1 MIVPLLSA
9 LNFTP
14 SSTALSAPSSGLA
27 GVAVIGQ
34 MVQLLLH
41 TPVMVML
48 RLLLAVAVA
57 ESVTLAVKLKVP
69 PTVSVPVMPPV
80 DVFRVRP
87 PGSVPTV
94 MDQL

>member
-14 SSTALSAPSSGLA
+14 NSTALSGPSSVLT

-41 TPVMVML
+41 TVVIVML
-48 RLLLAVAVA
+48 RGGGVYSCSPALWPNPLP
-57 ESVTLAVKLKVP
+57 S
-69 PTVSVPVMPPV
+69 
-80 DVFRVRP
+80 R
-87 PGSVPTV
+87 
-94 MDQL
+94 